1 MAIFGPRANMWMN
14 LALIGTA
21 GLFAMLLLAIW
32 VVPVMGYNTQERYT
46 PEQPVPFSHRHHV
59 GGLGLDCRYCHTS
72 VEISQNAGIPPTE
85 TCMTCHSQIW
95 TNAAILAPVRQSLAE
110 NRPLRWSAVYEL
122 PDYVY
127 FDHSIHIAKGVG
139 CTECHGPIGDMALT
153 WKATTLYMSWCLSCH
168 RDPAPHLRPLNQVFN
183 PFWKRTPDTPS
194 GKQLMAAYH
203 IHPETLSDCS
213 VCHR

>member
-32 VVPVMGYNTQERYT
+32 VVPVMGYNSQERYT

-127 FDHSIHIAKGVG
+127 FDHSIHIAKGCRLHRMPRSDRRYG
-139 CTECHGPIGDMALT
+139 ADLESDDALHE
-153 WKATTLYMSWCLSCH
+153 L
-168 RDPAPHLRPLNQVFN
+168 V
-183 PFWKRTPDTPS
+183 PFLPP
-194 GKQLMAAYH
+194 
-203 IHPETLSDCS
+203 
-213 VCHR
+213 